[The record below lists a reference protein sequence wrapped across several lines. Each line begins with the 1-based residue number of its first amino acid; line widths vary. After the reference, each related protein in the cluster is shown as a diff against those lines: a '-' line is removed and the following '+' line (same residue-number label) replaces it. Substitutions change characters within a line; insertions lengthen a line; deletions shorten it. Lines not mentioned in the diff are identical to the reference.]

1 MPLFISLSAFCCD
14 SYALTL
20 ALYLASAPFKNLHT
34 SPLCAVIFLA
44 KWSRCKTPHPA
55 PDTKSALWLT
65 TSADVF
71 AHSGP
76 ERYDASHNVAGR
88 SRWFVGSSSST
99 SPGLMNSA
107 CASAAR
113 ILQPPESFDKGPD
126 ISRSEKPR
134 PARMRRAL
142 ASEAYASRRSSSSAS
157 SPSLVDASR
166 HFASSQAFSVPF
178 SAASMASMSADSS
191 LSSASTR
198 ASHDTSASS
207 AERSPASSSCATHAT
222 SCTLALMRP
231 DAMSLTSV
239 DLPLP
244 FAPRSATFCP
254 RAILNDASSSRRTPR
269 TDTSMP
275 LTSTTASVAFAS
287 LKSSSFPP
295 PPRTWT
301 LTASRAL
308 AQDSGALRAGGPFR
322 DAPPSSGGSSEGR
335 RPSFSALASILRS
348 LPVSLAPS
356 FRLIIIARS

>member
-1 MPLFISLSAFCCD
+1 M
-14 SYALTL
+14 TL
-20 ALYLASAPFKNLHT
+20 ALYLASAPFKKLHT

-65 TSADVF
+65 MSADVF

-99 SPGLMNSA
+99 SPGLTNSA

-126 ISRSEKPR
+126 ISSSEKPR

-157 SPSLVDASR
+157 APSLADASR
-166 HFASSQAFSVPF
+166 HFASSQAFSVAF

-191 LSSASTR
+191 LSRASTR
-198 ASHDTSASS
+198 SHDTSASS

-244 FAPRSATFCP
+244 FAPRSATFRP
-254 RAILNDASSSRRTPR
+254 LAILNDASSSRRTPR

-287 LKSSSFPP
+287 LKSSSSPP

-308 AQDSGALRAGGPFR
+308 AQDSGALRAGGRFR
-322 DAPPSSGGSSEGR
+322 DASAAPPSSGGSSEGR
-335 RPSFSALASILRS
+335 RPSFSAFASILRS

>member
-1 MPLFISLSAFCCD
+1 
-14 SYALTL
+14 
-20 ALYLASAPFKNLHT
+20 
-34 SPLCAVIFLA
+34 
-44 KWSRCKTPHPA
+44 
-55 PDTKSALWLT
+55 
-65 TSADVF
+65 
-71 AHSGP
+71 
-76 ERYDASHNVAGR
+76 
-88 SRWFVGSSSST
+88 
-99 SPGLMNSA
+99 MNSA

-126 ISRSEKPR
+126 ISSSEKPR

-157 SPSLVDASR
+157 APSLADASR
-166 HFASSQAFSVPF
+166 HFASSQAFSVAF

-191 LSSASTR
+191 LSRASILE
-198 ASHDTSASS
+198 SHDTSASS

-244 FAPRSATFCP
+244 FAPRSATFRP
-254 RAILNDASSSRRTPR
+254 LAILNDASSKRRTPR

-287 LKSSSFPP
+287 SSSSSFPP

-308 AQDSGALRAGGPFR
+308 AQDSGALRGPSR
-322 DAPPSSGGSSEGR
+322 DAPDGPPSSGGSSEGR
-335 RPSFSALASILRS
+335 RPSFSAFASILRS